1 VEMIKKKISI
11 GLFEEEWNSLTEG
24 KEICVFEAEDKSLEI
39 YIKRLVKVIPKT
51 RKPKV
56 LCDTCS
62 EWVEEKEYNINKG
75 LCNNCVEKI
84 Q

>member
-1 VEMIKKKISI
+1 MIKKKIKI

-24 KEICVFEAEDKSLEI
+24 KEICVFEDEDKSLEI
-39 YIKRLVKVIPKT
+39 YIKRLVKVIPKE

-56 LCDTCS
+56 LCDTCHK
-62 EWVEEKEYNINKG
+62 WIEEKEYNKNSG
-75 LCNNCVEKI
+75 LCNRCVENI